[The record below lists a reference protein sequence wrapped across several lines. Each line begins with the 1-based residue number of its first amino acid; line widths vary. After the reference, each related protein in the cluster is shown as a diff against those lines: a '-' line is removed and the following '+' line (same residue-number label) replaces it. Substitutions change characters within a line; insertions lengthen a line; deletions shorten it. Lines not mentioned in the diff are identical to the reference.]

1 MPLLTFSGRER
12 LRHPESICP
21 IGRRVESDLALH
33 AIAGVT
39 QEGGRKS
46 VQAQLIAPQRFR
58 KCCSDPD
65 FPISRRAAPDLASRA
80 IAGVMQEN
88 GRNFA
93 RAQLIG
99 NSGQSHFPSNDSR
112 AVTA

>member
-65 FPISRRAAPDLASRA
+65 F
-80 IAGVMQEN
+80 
-88 GRNFA
+88 
-93 RAQLIG
+93 
-99 NSGQSHFPSNDSR
+99 HFPDPDFPHQPESGARSGFAGNCRGNAGKWKELCSGATYR
-112 AVTA
+112 